1 MIVGTYVGIA
11 TVGIFVYWYV
21 FYDWSEYEHPLVSYD
36 SLAHWGKCTEFK
48 DFKPDF
54 KPWVAHGGP
63 DLSATPC
70 DYFRAAGKK
79 TASTMSLAVLVVI
92 EMFNAMNAISE
103 DGSLLSMPPWVNPY
117 LLLAIVISM
126 FTTYAIIYVPAFA
139 AMFPLVPIL
148 GLSLWRADGIARTYA
163 LPLALAG
170 LALAAWHSGLY
181 AGLLPAPIVP
191 CTENGP
197 SCTGEAQMILGL
209 PIPYLSA
216 VAFAAILVCLL
227 LPKGHRP

>member
-1 MIVGTYVGIA
+1 
-11 TVGIFVYWYV
+11 
-21 FYDWSEYEHPLVSYD
+21 
-36 SLAHWGKCTEFK
+36 
-48 DFKPDF
+48 
-54 KPWVAHGGP
+54 
-63 DLSATPC
+63 
-70 DYFRAAGKK
+70 
-79 TASTMSLAVLVVI
+79 
-92 EMFNAMNAISE
+92 MNRPS
-103 DGSLLSMPPWVNPY
+103 V
-117 LLLAIVISM
+117 LLLVAWLVAVVSTGSALFIGEVLGQMPCTLCWYQRI
-126 FTTYAIIYVPAFA
+126 

>member
-1 MIVGTYVGIA
+1 MTKA
-11 TVGIFVYWYV
+11 
-21 FYDWSEYEHPLVSYD
+21 DPQ
-36 SLAHWGKCTEFK
+36 SLSR
-48 DFKPDF
+48 D
-54 KPWVAHGGP
+54 
-63 DLSATPC
+63 DLSLIAAFLIALAATLGALFIGEVLGQMPC
-70 DYFRAAGKK
+70 TLCWYQR
-79 TASTMSLAVLVVI
+79 I
-92 EMFNAMNAISE
+92 
-103 DGSLLSMPPWVNPY
+103 
-117 LLLAIVISM
+117 
-126 FTTYAIIYVPAFA
+126 

-163 LPLALAG
+163 LPLTLAG

-227 LPKGHRP
+227 LPKGQRP